1 MDENGHQSKN
11 KHVVTSDS
19 SQSKRNH
26 HSSTENIKIKNTKN
40 RNTRDN
46 RHVHNR
52 GYYDTNW

>member
-1 MDENGHQSKN
+1 VEKNGHQSKN

-26 HSSTENIKIKNTKN
+26 HPSTENIKIKKTKN
-40 RNTRDN
+40 PNTRDN

>member
-11 KHVVTSDS
+11 KHVATFDL
-19 SQSKRNH
+19 SQSKGNH
-26 HSSTENIKIKNTKN
+26 HPSTEYNIKNNKNP
-40 RNTRDN
+40 NTRDN